1 MLTYIKNFVM
11 KWTYSLKNKLTAAIL
26 LFGLIVVVCSNNL
39 FERNNAEKIN
49 ATITTIFDDRFM
61 VESYI
66 FQYSALI
73 YQIKEI
79 LNHPNYTAVEKIEL
93 NKGPLKGILLLND
106 AYKKTKFTKEEV
118 IYFDQFTDLCKKM
131 SNHINVGQ
139 TVDGTKFS
147 NEALNILA
155 NLSAIQISE
164 AKIQLTQANK
174 LFHFGSI
181 SSQFELAI
189 LVIFGLIIQAL
200 IFASKSINL
209 NKSSAPFNLN

>member
-1 MLTYIKNFVM
+1 M

-189 LVIFGLIIQAL
+189 LIIIGLIIQAL
-200 IFASKSINL
+200 IFASKSLNL

>member
-1 MLTYIKNFVM
+1 M

-93 NKGPLKGILLLND
+93 NKGPLKGTLLLND

-209 NKSSAPFNLN
+209 NKSSTPFNLN

>member
-1 MLTYIKNFVM
+1 
-11 KWTYSLKNKLTAAIL
+11 
-26 LFGLIVVVCSNNL
+26 
-39 FERNNAEKIN
+39 
-49 ATITTIFDDRFM
+49 
-61 VESYI
+61 
-66 FQYSALI
+66 
-73 YQIKEI
+73 
-79 LNHPNYTAVEKIEL
+79 
-93 NKGPLKGILLLND
+93 
-106 AYKKTKFTKEEV
+106 
-118 IYFDQFTDLCKKM
+118 M

>member
-1 MLTYIKNFVM
+1 M

-26 LFGLIVVVCSNNL
+26 LFGLIGVVCSNNL

-66 FQYSALI
+66 FQYSSFI

-79 LNHPNYTAVEKIEL
+79 LDNPNYTTAEKKEL
-93 NKGPLKGILLLND
+93 NRAPLQGISLLND
-106 AYKKTKFTKEEV
+106 AYKKTKFTKEEI
-118 IYFDQFTDLCKKM
+118 IYFDQFIDLCNKI
-131 SNHINVGQ
+131 SNNINIGK
-139 TVDGTKFS
+139 TADGTKFS
-147 NEALNILA
+147 NEALDILE
-155 NLSAIQISE
+155 NLSTIQIYE
-164 AKIQLTQANK
+164 AKMQLTRANK
-174 LFHFGSI
+174 LFHFGSM

-189 LVIFGLIIQAL
+189 LIIIGLIIQAL
-200 IFASKSINL
+200 IFASKSLNL

>member
-1 MLTYIKNFVM
+1 M

>member
-1 MLTYIKNFVM
+1 M
-11 KWTYSLKNKLTAAIL
+11 KWTYGVKNKLTTALL
-26 LFGLIVVVCSNNL
+26 LFGLIFIVCSNNL

-189 LVIFGLIIQAL
+189 LVIFVLIIQAL

>member
-1 MLTYIKNFVM
+1 M
-11 KWTYSLKNKLTAAIL
+11 KWTYGVKNKLTTALL
-26 LFGLIVVVCSNNL
+26 LFGLIFIVCSNNL

-66 FQYSALI
+66 FQYSAFI

-79 LNHPNYTAVEKIEL
+79 LDNPNYTTVEKIEL
-93 NKGPLKGILLLND
+93 NKGPLQGILLLND

-139 TVDGTKFS
+139 TADGTKFS

>member
-1 MLTYIKNFVM
+1 M

-93 NKGPLKGILLLND
+93 NKGPLQGILLLND

>member
-1 MLTYIKNFVM
+1 M
-11 KWTYSLKNKLTAAIL
+11 KWTYGVKNKLTTALL
-26 LFGLIVVVCSNNL
+26 LFGLIFIVCSNNL

>member
-1 MLTYIKNFVM
+1 M

-209 NKSSAPFNLN
+209 NKSSATFNLN

>member
-1 MLTYIKNFVM
+1 M

-79 LNHPNYTAVEKIEL
+79 LNHPNYTTAEKIEL
-93 NKGPLKGILLLND
+93 NKGPLQGILLLND
-106 AYKKTKFTKEEV
+106 AYKKTKFTKEEI
-118 IYFDQFTDLCKKM
+118 IYFDQFTDLCNKI
-131 SNHINVGQ
+131 SNNINIGQ
-139 TVDGTKFS
+139 TADGTKFS
-147 NEALNILA
+147 NEALSILE
-155 NLSAIQISE
+155 NLSTIQISE
-164 AKIQLTQANK
+164 AKMQLTRANK
-174 LFHFGSI
+174 LFHFGSM